1 MYRIEN
7 IIDTGDITLKIL
19 SIVSIPKNTVW
30 PTSTGYITGFRPI
43 LVLTYRGGT

>member
-19 SIVSIPKNTVW
+19 SIVSIPKNTVS
-30 PTSTGYITGFRPI
+30 PTSNIS
-43 LVLTYRGGT
+43 V